1 MTEKKSP
8 VISFKD
14 FSFQYRAQK
23 KPTLTGINLDIYPGE
38 KVLIAGPSG
47 SGKSTLAGCVN
58 GLNPFSNPGECK
70 GTLTVDGVDA
80 PHSSIFE
87 LSAHVGTVLQ
97 DPDGQFI
104 GLTVGEDIA
113 FALENSCTPQDEMH
127 EITRHAAELVGI
139 ENHLDYAPHELS
151 GGQKQR
157 VSLAGVMVDQVKIL
171 LFDEPLA
178 NLDPAAG
185 KQAIELIDGIQK
197 KTDTTVLIIEHRLED
212 VLWRNVDRIVLVNEG
227 KILADMTPDELLS
240 TSLLA
245 DNGIR
250 EPLYV
255 TAMRYAGIDITK
267 EKKPAHVDSVV
278 LDDIDRKKL
287 QDWFEAQPIQEDA
300 GEREKLLEVR
310 NLSFGY
316 TKDHQTLRNVS
327 LSIDKGEMVSIVGR
341 NGAGKSTFIKVITGV
356 HQAEEGEIFINGEKV
371 EIKNPKDAQKLSI
384 AAIYQHGTAYQHL
397 SVTENIFIG
406 HEKMTKFHTIDWK
419 QMHKDAKALLERLG
433 SDIDPHSSMGNLTV
447 AEQQIVE
454 IAKAISTNAKIIIMD
469 EPTAALSKRECEEL
483 YRITEQLRDEGCSI
497 IFISHRFE
505 DMYRL
510 ATRVTVFRDSQYIG
524 TWNVDEISNE
534 VLISKMVGREISQIY
549 PKQEV
554 ERGEEIFRVEGLSKT
569 GYYKDVS
576 FSLHKG
582 EILAMTGLV
591 GAGRTEVCQGIMG
604 IERPDKGKVILEGKT
619 LSIKHPSDAMKAGIG
634 YLPEDRQK
642 QGLILDWGLGQN
654 VTLSTL
660 EKFTKFTV
668 INRKAERE
676 RSKELLEKVKTKALS
691 VFDKASSL
699 SGGNQQKV
707 IVAKVLN
714 SDLKVVIL
722 DEPTK
727 GVDVGA
733 KAQIYEIMSELA
745 AQGFGVIMISSEMPE
760 VLGMADTILV
770 MKEGR
775 VSKIFADATG
785 VTQEQILEAAMNM

>member
-1 MTEKKSP
+1 
-8 VISFKD
+8 
-14 FSFQYRAQK
+14 
-23 KPTLTGINLDIYPGE
+23 
-38 KVLIAGPSG
+38 
-47 SGKSTLAGCVN
+47 
-58 GLNPFSNPGECK
+58 
-70 GTLTVDGVDA
+70 
-80 PHSSIFE
+80 
-87 LSAHVGTVLQ
+87 
-97 DPDGQFI
+97 
-104 GLTVGEDIA
+104 
-113 FALENSCTPQDEMH
+113 
-127 EITRHAAELVGI
+127 
-139 ENHLDYAPHELS
+139 
-151 GGQKQR
+151 
-157 VSLAGVMVDQVKIL
+157 
-171 LFDEPLA
+171 
-178 NLDPAAG
+178 
-185 KQAIELIDGIQK
+185 
-197 KTDTTVLIIEHRLED
+197 
-212 VLWRNVDRIVLVNEG
+212 
-227 KILADMTPDELLS
+227 
-240 TSLLA
+240 
-245 DNGIR
+245 
-250 EPLYV
+250 
-255 TAMRYAGIDITK
+255 
-267 EKKPAHVDSVV
+267 
-278 LDDIDRKKL
+278 
-287 QDWFEAQPIQEDA
+287 
-300 GEREKLLEVR
+300 
-310 NLSFGY
+310 
-316 TKDHQTLRNVS
+316 
-327 LSIDKGEMVSIVGR
+327 
-341 NGAGKSTFIKVITGV
+341 
-356 HQAEEGEIFINGEKV
+356 
-371 EIKNPKDAQKLSI
+371 
-384 AAIYQHGTAYQHL
+384 
-397 SVTENIFIG
+397 
-406 HEKMTKFHTIDWK
+406 MTKFHTIDWK

-582 EILAMTGLV
+582 EIFAMTGLV

-619 LSIKHPSDAMKAGIG
+619 LSIRHPSDAMKAGIG

>member
-1 MTEKKSP
+1 MSEY
-8 VISFKD
+8 I
-14 FSFQYRAQK
+14 
-23 KPTLTGINLDIYPGE
+23 LEL
-38 KVLIAGPSG
+38 
-47 SGKSTLAGCVN
+47 
-58 GLNPFSNPGECK
+58 K
-70 GTLTVDGVDA
+70 G
-80 PHSSIFE
+80 
-87 LSAHVGTVLQ
+87 
-97 DPDGQFI
+97 
-104 GLTVGEDIA
+104 
-113 FALENSCTPQDEMH
+113 
-127 EITRHAAELVGI
+127 
-139 ENHLDYAPHELS
+139 
-151 GGQKQR
+151 
-157 VSLAGVMVDQVKIL
+157 
-171 LFDEPLA
+171 
-178 NLDPAAG
+178 
-185 KQAIELIDGIQK
+185 
-197 KTDTTVLIIEHRLED
+197 
-212 VLWRNVDRIVLVNEG
+212 
-227 KILADMTPDELLS
+227 
-240 TSLLA
+240 
-245 DNGIR
+245 
-250 EPLYV
+250 
-255 TAMRYAGIDITK
+255 ITK
-267 EKKPAHVDSVV
+267 IFPGVKA
-278 LDDIDRKKL
+278 LDNVHFQLK
-287 QDWFEAQPIQEDA
+287 Q
-300 GEREKLLEVR
+300 GEIHALM
-310 NLSFGY
+310 
-316 TKDHQTLRNVS
+316 
-327 LSIDKGEMVSIVGR
+327 GE

-454 IAKAISTNAKIIIMD
+454 IAKAISTNANIIIMD

>member
-1 MTEKKSP
+1 MSEY
-8 VISFKD
+8 I
-14 FSFQYRAQK
+14 
-23 KPTLTGINLDIYPGE
+23 LEL
-38 KVLIAGPSG
+38 
-47 SGKSTLAGCVN
+47 
-58 GLNPFSNPGECK
+58 K
-70 GTLTVDGVDA
+70 G
-80 PHSSIFE
+80 
-87 LSAHVGTVLQ
+87 
-97 DPDGQFI
+97 
-104 GLTVGEDIA
+104 
-113 FALENSCTPQDEMH
+113 
-127 EITRHAAELVGI
+127 
-139 ENHLDYAPHELS
+139 
-151 GGQKQR
+151 
-157 VSLAGVMVDQVKIL
+157 
-171 LFDEPLA
+171 
-178 NLDPAAG
+178 
-185 KQAIELIDGIQK
+185 
-197 KTDTTVLIIEHRLED
+197 
-212 VLWRNVDRIVLVNEG
+212 
-227 KILADMTPDELLS
+227 
-240 TSLLA
+240 
-245 DNGIR
+245 
-250 EPLYV
+250 
-255 TAMRYAGIDITK
+255 ITK
-267 EKKPAHVDSVV
+267 IFPGVKA
-278 LDDIDRKKL
+278 LDNVHFQLK
-287 QDWFEAQPIQEDA
+287 Q
-300 GEREKLLEVR
+300 GEIHALM
-310 NLSFGY
+310 
-316 TKDHQTLRNVS
+316 
-327 LSIDKGEMVSIVGR
+327 GE

-634 YLPEDRQK
+634 YFPEDRQK

>member
-1 MTEKKSP
+1 MEKDS
-8 VISFKD
+8 VLEM
-14 FSFQYRAQK
+14 RH
-23 KPTLTGINLDIYPGE
+23 IYKTFPGV
-38 KVLIAGPSG
+38 KA
-47 SGKSTLAGCVN
+47 
-58 GLNPFSNPGECK
+58 
-70 GTLTVDGVDA
+70 
-80 PHSSIFE
+80 
-87 LSAHVGTVLQ
+87 LQ
-97 DPDGQFI
+97 
-104 GLTVGEDIA
+104 
-113 FALENSCTPQDEMH
+113 
-127 EITRHAAELVGI
+127 
-139 ENHLDYAPHELS
+139 
-151 GGQKQR
+151 
-157 VSLAGVMVDQVKIL
+157 
-171 LFDEPLA
+171 
-178 NLDPAAG
+178 
-185 KQAIELIDGIQK
+185 
-197 KTDTTVLIIEHRLED
+197 
-212 VLWRNVDRIVLVNEG
+212 NVD
-227 KILADMTPDELLS
+227 
-240 TSLLA
+240 
-245 DNGIR
+245 
-250 EPLYV
+250 
-255 TAMRYAGIDITK
+255 
-267 EKKPAHVDSVV
+267 
-278 LDDIDRKKL
+278 
-287 QDWFEAQPIQEDA
+287 F
-300 GEREKLLEVR
+300 
-310 NLSFGY
+310 
-316 TKDHQTLRNVS
+316 TLK
-327 LSIDKGEMVSIVGR
+327 KGEIHALMGE

-419 QMHKDAKALLERLG
+419 QMHKDAQALLERLG

-510 ATRVTVFRDSQYIG
+510 ATRVTVFRDAQYIG

>member
-1 MTEKKSP
+1 M
-8 VISFKD
+8 
-14 FSFQYRAQK
+14 
-23 KPTLTGINLDIYPGE
+23 
-38 KVLIAGPSG
+38 
-47 SGKSTLAGCVN
+47 
-58 GLNPFSNPGECK
+58 
-70 GTLTVDGVDA
+70 
-80 PHSSIFE
+80 
-87 LSAHVGTVLQ
+87 
-97 DPDGQFI
+97 I
-104 GLTVGEDIA
+104 G
-113 FALENSCTPQDEMH
+113 N
-127 EITRHAAELVGI
+127 
-139 ENHLDYAPHELS
+139 
-151 GGQKQR
+151 
-157 VSLAGVMVDQVKIL
+157 
-171 LFDEPLA
+171 
-178 NLDPAAG
+178 
-185 KQAIELIDGIQK
+185 
-197 KTDTTVLIIEHRLED
+197 
-212 VLWRNVDRIVLVNEG
+212 
-227 KILADMTPDELLS
+227 
-240 TSLLA
+240 
-245 DNGIR
+245 
-250 EPLYV
+250 
-255 TAMRYAGIDITK
+255 
-267 EKKPAHVDSVV
+267 
-278 LDDIDRKKL
+278 
-287 QDWFEAQPIQEDA
+287 
-300 GEREKLLEVR
+300 
-310 NLSFGY
+310 
-316 TKDHQTLRNVS
+316 
-327 LSIDKGEMVSIVGR
+327 
-341 NGAGKSTFIKVITGV
+341 
-356 HQAEEGEIFINGEKV
+356 
-371 EIKNPKDAQKLSI
+371 
-384 AAIYQHGTAYQHL
+384 
-397 SVTENIFIG
+397 
-406 HEKMTKFHTIDWK
+406 
-419 QMHKDAKALLERLG
+419 KDAKALLERLG

-619 LSIKHPSDAMKAGIG
+619 LSIRHPSDAMKAGIG

>member
-1 MTEKKSP
+1 MSEY
-8 VISFKD
+8 I
-14 FSFQYRAQK
+14 
-23 KPTLTGINLDIYPGE
+23 LEL
-38 KVLIAGPSG
+38 
-47 SGKSTLAGCVN
+47 
-58 GLNPFSNPGECK
+58 K
-70 GTLTVDGVDA
+70 G
-80 PHSSIFE
+80 
-87 LSAHVGTVLQ
+87 
-97 DPDGQFI
+97 
-104 GLTVGEDIA
+104 
-113 FALENSCTPQDEMH
+113 
-127 EITRHAAELVGI
+127 
-139 ENHLDYAPHELS
+139 
-151 GGQKQR
+151 
-157 VSLAGVMVDQVKIL
+157 
-171 LFDEPLA
+171 
-178 NLDPAAG
+178 
-185 KQAIELIDGIQK
+185 
-197 KTDTTVLIIEHRLED
+197 
-212 VLWRNVDRIVLVNEG
+212 
-227 KILADMTPDELLS
+227 
-240 TSLLA
+240 
-245 DNGIR
+245 
-250 EPLYV
+250 
-255 TAMRYAGIDITK
+255 ITK
-267 EKKPAHVDSVV
+267 IFPGVKS
-278 LDDIDRKKL
+278 LDNVHFQLK
-287 QDWFEAQPIQEDA
+287 Q
-300 GEREKLLEVR
+300 GEIHALM
-310 NLSFGY
+310 
-316 TKDHQTLRNVS
+316 
-327 LSIDKGEMVSIVGR
+327 GE

-604 IERPDKGKVILEGKT
+604 IERPDKGTVILEGKT
-619 LSIKHPSDAMKAGIG
+619 LSIRHQSDAMTAGTG

>member
-1 MTEKKSP
+1 MSEY
-8 VISFKD
+8 I
-14 FSFQYRAQK
+14 
-23 KPTLTGINLDIYPGE
+23 LEL
-38 KVLIAGPSG
+38 
-47 SGKSTLAGCVN
+47 
-58 GLNPFSNPGECK
+58 K
-70 GTLTVDGVDA
+70 G
-80 PHSSIFE
+80 
-87 LSAHVGTVLQ
+87 
-97 DPDGQFI
+97 
-104 GLTVGEDIA
+104 
-113 FALENSCTPQDEMH
+113 
-127 EITRHAAELVGI
+127 
-139 ENHLDYAPHELS
+139 
-151 GGQKQR
+151 
-157 VSLAGVMVDQVKIL
+157 
-171 LFDEPLA
+171 
-178 NLDPAAG
+178 
-185 KQAIELIDGIQK
+185 
-197 KTDTTVLIIEHRLED
+197 
-212 VLWRNVDRIVLVNEG
+212 
-227 KILADMTPDELLS
+227 
-240 TSLLA
+240 
-245 DNGIR
+245 
-250 EPLYV
+250 
-255 TAMRYAGIDITK
+255 ITK
-267 EKKPAHVDSVV
+267 IFPGVKA
-278 LDDIDRKKL
+278 LDNVHFQLK
-287 QDWFEAQPIQEDA
+287 Q
-300 GEREKLLEVR
+300 GEIHALM
-310 NLSFGY
+310 
-316 TKDHQTLRNVS
+316 
-327 LSIDKGEMVSIVGR
+327 GE

-524 TWNVDEISNE
+524 TWNVDE
-534 VLISKMVGREISQIY
+534 ISKMVGREISQIY

>member
-1 MTEKKSP
+1 
-8 VISFKD
+8 
-14 FSFQYRAQK
+14 
-23 KPTLTGINLDIYPGE
+23 
-38 KVLIAGPSG
+38 
-47 SGKSTLAGCVN
+47 
-58 GLNPFSNPGECK
+58 
-70 GTLTVDGVDA
+70 
-80 PHSSIFE
+80 
-87 LSAHVGTVLQ
+87 
-97 DPDGQFI
+97 
-104 GLTVGEDIA
+104 
-113 FALENSCTPQDEMH
+113 
-127 EITRHAAELVGI
+127 
-139 ENHLDYAPHELS
+139 
-151 GGQKQR
+151 
-157 VSLAGVMVDQVKIL
+157 
-171 LFDEPLA
+171 
-178 NLDPAAG
+178 
-185 KQAIELIDGIQK
+185 
-197 KTDTTVLIIEHRLED
+197 
-212 VLWRNVDRIVLVNEG
+212 
-227 KILADMTPDELLS
+227 
-240 TSLLA
+240 
-245 DNGIR
+245 
-250 EPLYV
+250 
-255 TAMRYAGIDITK
+255 
-267 EKKPAHVDSVV
+267 
-278 LDDIDRKKL
+278 
-287 QDWFEAQPIQEDA
+287 
-300 GEREKLLEVR
+300 
-310 NLSFGY
+310 
-316 TKDHQTLRNVS
+316 
-327 LSIDKGEMVSIVGR
+327 
-341 NGAGKSTFIKVITGV
+341 
-356 HQAEEGEIFINGEKV
+356 
-371 EIKNPKDAQKLSI
+371 
-384 AAIYQHGTAYQHL
+384 
-397 SVTENIFIG
+397 
-406 HEKMTKFHTIDWK
+406 MTKFHTIDWK

-433 SDIDPHSSMGNLTV
+433 NDIDPHSSMGNLTV

-619 LSIKHPSDAMKAGIG
+619 LSIRHPSDAMKAGIG